1 MKKALYILGMFLL
14 VQCGMSIVLVMVTK
28 LLKAHADS
36 GTGELLISI
45 PTLELGTLIIT
56 NILIIVFAVQIIGK
70 GWTSPFSWRK
80 PYSRIFAENSE
91 VIAELPDGTAK
102 HPERNTKLPEEIAKF
117 PDETAVFR
125 ARRAIIL
132 LSLAGMLPLMFAVN
146 ALNEWISLPDLMSET
161 FYQMSFSPLAL
172 AALAVVG
179 PIAEEFCFRYGVEG
193 ALLDDRRRVDGRR
206 TMPRWVAVVVSAA
219 VFGLIHA
226 NPAQMVGAFL
236 FGVYFGGLFAFTGSL
251 WPSLLCHVLNN
262 GIAVILMRTVPEDF
276 ALTKALDDNALMLML
291 TLLSLIILGLIIRAM
306 IIVHSRAF
314 IHFSAGKTAEK

>member
-28 LLKAHADS
+28 LLKSHAN
-36 GTGELLISI
+36 GATGELLISM
-45 PTLELGTLIIT
+45 PTLELATLIIT

-70 GWTSPFSWRK
+70 GWKSPFSWRK
-80 PYSRIFAENSE
+80 PYSRIFADNSE
-91 VIAELPDGTAK
+91 EIAEA
-102 HPERNTKLPEEIAKF
+102 PEEIAKF

-125 ARRAIIL
+125 ARRDIIL
-132 LSLAGMLPLMFAVN
+132 LSLVGMLPLMFAVN

-193 ALLDDRRRVDGRR
+193 ALLDDRRRVDGPC

-236 FGVYFGGLFAFTGSL
+236 FGLYFGALFAFTGSL

-262 GIAVILMRTVPEDF
+262 GIAVVLMRAVPEDF
-276 ALTKALDDNALMLML
+276 TLTQALNDNALMLML
-291 TLLSLIILGLIIRAM
+291 TLLSLIILALIIRAM
-306 IIVHSRAF
+306 IIVHHRTAA
-314 IHFSAGKTAEK
+314 HFSAAVGAGK

>member
-28 LLKAHADS
+28 LLKSHAN
-36 GTGELLISI
+36 GATGELLISM
-45 PTLELGTLIIT
+45 PTLELATLIIT

-70 GWTSPFSWRK
+70 GWKSPFSWRK
-80 PYSRIFAENSE
+80 PYSRIFADNSE
-91 VIAELPDGTAK
+91 EIAEA
-102 HPERNTKLPEEIAKF
+102 PEEIAKF

-125 ARRAIIL
+125 ARRDIIL
-132 LSLAGMLPLMFAVN
+132 LSLVGMLPLMFAVN

-193 ALLDDRRRVDGRR
+193 ALLDDRRRVDGRS

-236 FGVYFGGLFAFTGSL
+236 FGLYFGALFAFTGSL

-262 GIAVILMRTVPEDF
+262 GIAVVLMRAMPEDF
-276 ALTKALDDNALMLML
+276 TLTQALNDNALMLML
-291 TLLSLIILGLIIRAM
+291 TLLSLIILALIIRAM
-306 IIVHSRAF
+306 IIVHHRTAA
-314 IHFSAGKTAEK
+314 HFSAAVGAGK

>member
-36 GTGELLISI
+36 ATGELLISI
-45 PTLELGTLIIT
+45 PTLELATLIIT

-91 VIAELPDGTAK
+91 EIAEIPDGTAK
-102 HPERNTKLPEEIAKF
+102 HQEEIAKF
-117 PDETAVFR
+117 HDETAVFR
-125 ARRAIIL
+125 ARRNIIL

-206 TMPRWVAVVVSAA
+206 TMPVWVAVMVSAA

-276 ALTKALDDNALMLML
+276 TLTKALDDNALMLML

-314 IHFSAGKTAEK
+314 IHFSAGKIAEK

>member
-28 LLKAHADS
+28 LLKSHAN
-36 GTGELLISI
+36 GATGELLISM
-45 PTLELGTLIIT
+45 PTLELATLIIT

-70 GWTSPFSWRK
+70 GWKSPFIWRK
-80 PYSRIFAENSE
+80 PYSRIFADNSE
-91 VIAELPDGTAK
+91 EIAEA
-102 HPERNTKLPEEIAKF
+102 PEEIAKF

-125 ARRAIIL
+125 ARRDIIL
-132 LSLAGMLPLMFAVN
+132 LSLVGMLPLMFAVN

-172 AALAVVG
+172 AALAMVG

-193 ALLDDRRRVDGRR
+193 ALLDDRRRVDGRS

-236 FGVYFGGLFAFTGSL
+236 FGLYFGALFAFTGSL

-262 GIAVILMRTVPEDF
+262 GIAVVLMRAVPEDF
-276 ALTKALDDNALMLML
+276 TLTQALNDNALMLML
-291 TLLSLIILGLIIRAM
+291 TLLSLIILALIIRAM
-306 IIVHSRAF
+306 IIVHHRTAA
-314 IHFSAGKTAEK
+314 HFSAAVRAGK

>member
-36 GTGELLISI
+36 ATGELLISI
-45 PTLELGTLIIT
+45 PTLELATLIIT
-56 NILIIVFAVQIIGK
+56 NILIIVFAVRIIGK

-80 PYSRIFAENSE
+80 PYSIIFAENS
-91 VIAELPDGTAK
+91 
-102 HPERNTKLPEEIAKF
+102 EEIAKF

-125 ARRAIIL
+125 ARRDIIL

-206 TMPRWVAVVVSAA
+206 TMPVWVAAMVSAA

-276 ALTKALDDNALMLML
+276 TLTKALDDNALMLML